1 MEVIFYGIFFCQ
13 LKYILYICLNINRYP
28 MTKEQRKSIET
39 IKKFPKG
46 LKMVYMTSDKAIMK
60 LVSKGH
66 SSTEAEGCV
75 LEVLK
80 ECDTDL
86 RHGNY
91 SEVVMVLKQIF
102 NV

>member
-1 MEVIFYGIFFCQ
+1 
-13 LKYILYICLNINRYP
+13 

-46 LKMVYMTSDKAIMK
+46 LKMVYMTSDKAVVK
-60 LVSKGH
+60 LISEGY
-66 SSTEAEGCV
+66 SNTESEGCV

>member
-1 MEVIFYGIFFCQ
+1 
-13 LKYILYICLNINRYP
+13 

-46 LKMVYMTSDKAIMK
+46 LKMVYTISDKAIMK

-80 ECDTDL
+80 
-86 RHGNY
+86 
-91 SEVVMVLKQIF
+91 
-102 NV
+102 

>member
-1 MEVIFYGIFFCQ
+1 
-13 LKYILYICLNINRYP
+13 

-46 LKMVYMTSDKAIMK
+46 LKMVYMTSDKAVVK
-60 LVSKGH
+60 LISEGY
-66 SSTEAEGCV
+66 SNTESEGCI

-80 ECDTDL
+80 ECDADL

>member
-1 MEVIFYGIFFCQ
+1 MKVIFYGIFFCQ
-13 LKYILYICLNINRYP
+13 LNYFTYICFNINIYQ
-28 MTKEQRKSIET
+28 MTKEQKQAIET
-39 IKKFPKG
+39 IKKFPNG
-46 LKMVYMTSDKAIMK
+46 LKMVYKTCDKSIMK
-60 LVSKGH
+60 LISEGH
-66 SSTEAEGCV
+66 SKVEAEGCV

-91 SEVVMVLKQIF
+91 SEVIMILKQIF

>member
-1 MEVIFYGIFFCQ
+1 
-13 LKYILYICLNINRYP
+13 
-28 MTKEQRKSIET
+28 MTKEQRKAIDT
-39 IKKFPKG
+39 IKSFPKG
-46 LKMVYMTSDKAIMK
+46 LKTVYTTCDKAIMK
-60 LVSKGH
+60 LISEGH
-66 SSTEAEGCV
+66 SKNDAEGCV

-91 SEVVMVLKQIF
+91 SEVVMVLKHIF

>member
-1 MEVIFYGIFFCQ
+1 
-13 LKYILYICLNINRYP
+13 
-28 MTKEQRKSIET
+28 MTKEQKQAIET

-46 LKMVYMTSDKAIMK
+46 LKMVYMTSDKAIVK
-60 LVSKGH
+60 LISNGH
-66 SSTEAEGCV
+66 TKTEAEGCV

-102 NV
+102 NI